1 MPDDAL
7 YGKSEYESNDAT
19 VFVMNI
25 VSRIAV
31 TSMSRHMTAAV
42 SSPTVKADDDT
53 AAVFIKPGS
62 HPTAARV
69 EPQWR
74 EAPVI
79 ACSDFTS
86 LRDSSSPC

>member
-31 TSMSRHMTAAV
+31 TSMSRHMTAAGAK
-42 SSPTVKADDDT
+42 PTRKAPDEPNPR
-53 AAVFIKPGS
+53 IKKKN
-62 HPTAARV
+62 HINHTQR
-69 EPQWR
+69 R
-74 EAPVI
+74 
-79 ACSDFTS
+79 
-86 LRDSSSPC
+86 